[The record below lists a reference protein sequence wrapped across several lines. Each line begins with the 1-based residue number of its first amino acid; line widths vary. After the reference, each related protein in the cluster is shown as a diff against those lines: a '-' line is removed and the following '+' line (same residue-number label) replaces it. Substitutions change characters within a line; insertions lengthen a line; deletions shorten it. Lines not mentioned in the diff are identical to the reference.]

1 MSEEEK
7 KFKELCEYVKKDIMG
22 YDENQKLTKHMCLR
36 LRGLKDGKFIA
47 NKATPTMAHYS
58 YDIILLTFQYVKHHG
73 LDNILATKKFTS
85 EEHKF
90 NYIMVIISN
99 NINTVYNK
107 VKKIQEERKRLK
119 DDIKVVEL
127 PNYTNKYQSNSQKTN
142 KNLESF
148 W

>member
-7 KFKELCEYVKKDIMG
+7 KFKELCEYVKKEIMG
-22 YDENQKLTKHMCLR
+22 YDENQKLSKHMCLR
-36 LRGLKDGKFIA
+36 LRGMKDGKFIA
-47 NKATPTMAHYS
+47 NKTTPSMAHYS
-58 YDIILLTFQYVKHHG
+58 YDIILLTFKYIKHHG
-73 LDNILATKKFTS
+73 LDNLLIGKKFTS

-107 VKKIQEERKRLK
+107 VKKIREEQNRS
-119 DDIKVVEL
+119 DNIKVVEL
-127 PNYTNKYQSNSQKTN
+127 PNYKNKYESTPKKVN
-142 KNLESF
+142 KDLEKF

>member
-7 KFKELCEYVKKDIMG
+7 KFKELCEYVKKEIMG
-22 YDENQKLTKHMCLR
+22 YDENQKLSKHMCLR
-36 LRGLKDGKFIA
+36 LRGMKDGKFIA
-47 NKATPTMAHYS
+47 NKTTPSMAHYS
-58 YDIILLTFQYVKHHG
+58 YDIILLTFKYIKHHG
-73 LDNILATKKFTS
+73 LDNLLIGKKFNS

-107 VKKIQEERKRLK
+107 VKKIREEQNRS
-119 DDIKVVEL
+119 DNIKVVEL
-127 PNYTNKYQSNSQKTN
+127 PNYKNKYESTPKKVN
-142 KNLESF
+142 KNLEKF

>member
-7 KFKELCEYVKKDIMG
+7 KFKELCEYVKKEIMG
-22 YDENQKLTKHMCLR
+22 YDENQKLSKHMCLR
-36 LRGLKDGKFIA
+36 LRGMKDGKFIA
-47 NKATPTMAHYS
+47 NRTTPSMAHYS
-58 YDIILLTFQYVKHHG
+58 YDIILLTFKYIKHHG
-73 LDNILATKKFTS
+73 LDNLLIGKKFNS

-107 VKKIQEERKRLK
+107 VKKIREEQNRS
-119 DDIKVVEL
+119 DNIKVVEL
-127 PNYTNKYQSNSQKTN
+127 PNYKNKYESTPKKVN
-142 KNLESF
+142 KDLEKF

>member
-7 KFKELCEYVKKDIMG
+7 KFKELCEYVKKEIMG
-22 YDENQKLTKHMCLR
+22 YDENQKLSKHMCLR
-36 LRGLKDGKFIA
+36 LRGMKDGKFIA
-47 NKATPTMAHYS
+47 NRTTPSMAHYS
-58 YDIILLTFQYVKHHG
+58 YDIILLTFKYIKHHG
-73 LDNILATKKFTS
+73 LDNLLISKKFNS

-107 VKKIQEERKRLK
+107 VKKIREEQNRS
-119 DDIKVVEL
+119 DNIKVVEL
-127 PNYTNKYQSNSQKTN
+127 PNYKNKYESTPKKVN
-142 KNLESF
+142 KDLEKF

>member
-7 KFKELCEYVKKDIMG
+7 KFKELYEYVKKEIMG
-22 YDENQKLTKHMCLR
+22 YDENQKLSKHMCLR
-36 LRGLKDGKFIA
+36 LRGMKDGKFIA
-47 NKATPTMAHYS
+47 NRTTPSMAHYS
-58 YDIILLTFQYVKHHG
+58 YDIILLTFKYIKHHG
-73 LDNILATKKFTS
+73 LDNLLISKKFNS

-107 VKKIQEERKRLK
+107 VKKIREEQNRS
-119 DDIKVVEL
+119 DNIKVVEL
-127 PNYTNKYQSNSQKTN
+127 PNYKNKYESTPKKAN
-142 KNLESF
+142 KDLEKF

>member
-7 KFKELCEYVKKDIMG
+7 KFKELCEYVKKEIMG
-22 YDENQKLTKHMCLR
+22 YDENQKLSKHMCLR
-36 LRGLKDGKFIA
+36 LRGMKDGKFIA
-47 NKATPTMAHYS
+47 NKTTPSMAHYS
-58 YDIILLTFQYVKHHG
+58 YDIILLTFKYIKHHG
-73 LDNILATKKFTS
+73 LDNLLIGKKFKS

-107 VKKIQEERKRLK
+107 VKKIREEQNRS
-119 DDIKVVEL
+119 DNIKVVEL
-127 PNYTNKYQSNSQKTN
+127 PNYKNKYESTPKKVN
-142 KNLESF
+142 KDLEKF

>member
-7 KFKELCEYVKKDIMG
+7 KFKELCEYVKKEIMG
-22 YDENQKLTKHMCLR
+22 YDENQKLSKHMCLR
-36 LRGLKDGKFIA
+36 LRGMKDGKFIA
-47 NKATPTMAHYS
+47 NKTTPSMAHYS
-58 YDIILLTFQYVKHHG
+58 YDIILLTFKYIKHHG
-73 LDNILATKKFTS
+73 LDNLLIGKKFDS

-107 VKKIQEERKRLK
+107 VKKIREEQNRS
-119 DDIKVVEL
+119 DNIKVVEL
-127 PNYTNKYQSNSQKTN
+127 PNYKNKYESTPKKVN
-142 KNLESF
+142 KDLEKF

>member
-7 KFKELCEYVKKDIMG
+7 KFKELCEYVKKEIMG
-22 YDENQKLTKHMCLR
+22 YDENQKLSKHMCLR
-36 LRGLKDGKFIA
+36 LRGMKDGKFIA
-47 NKATPTMAHYS
+47 NKTTPSMAHYS
-58 YDIILLTFQYVKHHG
+58 YDIILLTFKYIKHHG
-73 LDNILATKKFTS
+73 LDNLLIGKKFNS

-107 VKKIQEERKRLK
+107 VKKIREEQNRS
-119 DDIKVVEL
+119 DNIKVVEL
-127 PNYTNKYQSNSQKTN
+127 PNYKNKYESTPKKVN
-142 KNLESF
+142 KDLEKF

>member
-7 KFKELCEYVKKDIMG
+7 KFKELCEYVKKEIMG
-22 YDENQKLTKHMCLR
+22 YDENQKLSKHMCLR
-36 LRGLKDGKFIA
+36 LRGMKDRKFIA
-47 NKATPTMAHYS
+47 NKTTPSMAHYS
-58 YDIILLTFQYVKHHG
+58 YDIILLTFKYIKHHG
-73 LDNILATKKFTS
+73 LDNLLIGKKFNS

-107 VKKIQEERKRLK
+107 VKKIREEQNRS
-119 DDIKVVEL
+119 DNIKVVEL
-127 PNYTNKYQSNSQKTN
+127 PNYKNKYESTPKKVN
-142 KNLESF
+142 KDLEKF

>member
-7 KFKELCEYVKKDIMG
+7 KYKELCEYVKKEIMG
-22 YDENQKLTKHMCLR
+22 YDENQKLSKHMCLR
-36 LRGLKDGKFIA
+36 LRGMKDGKFIA
-47 NKATPTMAHYS
+47 NKTTPSMAHYS
-58 YDIILLTFQYVKHHG
+58 YDIILLTFKYIKHNG
-73 LDNILATKKFTS
+73 LHNLLIGKKFNS

-107 VKKIQEERKRLK
+107 VKKIREEQNRS
-119 DDIKVVEL
+119 DNIKVVEL
-127 PNYTNKYQSNSQKTN
+127 PNYKNKYESTPKKVN
-142 KNLESF
+142 KDLEKF

>member
-7 KFKELCEYVKKDIMG
+7 KFKELCEYVKKEIMG
-22 YDENQKLTKHMCLR
+22 YDENQKLSKHMCLR
-36 LRGLKDGKFIA
+36 LRGMKDGKFIA
-47 NKATPTMAHYS
+47 NKTTPSMAHYS
-58 YDIILLTFQYVKHHG
+58 YDIILLTFKYIKHHG
-73 LDNILATKKFTS
+73 LDNLLIDKKFNS

-107 VKKIQEERKRLK
+107 VKKIREEQNRS
-119 DDIKVVEL
+119 DNIKVVEL
-127 PNYTNKYQSNSQKTN
+127 PNYKNKYESTPKKVN
-142 KNLESF
+142 KDLEKF